1 MQSAIVSLPAID
13 IVISTR
19 WPVPTIQSSLKRS
32 PGWRIE
38 KDRTMSDMTLW
49 GFDGSTY
56 VRTVK
61 MVLAE
66 KGVTEFKQVPLN
78 VLKGEP
84 KTPEHRERHP
94 FGKVPVLDHDGM
106 RILETTA
113 IARYL
118 NDVLPGKSLIPST
131 PQNRAR
137 MDMIIGLVDSY
148 GYGALTGGVAAYHL
162 FPDFV
167 GGKNE
172 AMRKGG
178 LENGRKMI
186 ELAMKTKGSSP
197 FIAGDLSLADLYLA
211 PIAFYVSL
219 TPDKDALFN
228 VPGFSD
234 WWTKIQA
241 LPSFKDTQPTL
252 G

>member
-1 MQSAIVSLPAID
+1 
-13 IVISTR
+13 
-19 WPVPTIQSSLKRS
+19 
-32 PGWRIE
+32 
-38 KDRTMSDMTLW
+38 MSDMTLW

-66 KGVTEFKQVPLN
+66 KGMTDFKQVPLN
-78 VLKGEP
+78 VLAGDP
-84 KTPEHRERHP
+84 KTPEHMERHP

-106 RILETTA
+106 RLLETTA

-118 NDVLPGKSLIPST
+118 NDVLPGKSLIPSA
-131 PQNRAR
+131 PKDRAR
-137 MDMIIGLVDSY
+137 MDMIIGLIDSY

-172 AMRKGG
+172 AMRQGG
-178 LENGRKMI
+178 IENGRKVI
-186 ELAMKTKGSSP
+186 EIAMKTKGSSP

-219 TPDKDALFN
+219 TPDKDQVFN
-228 VPGFSD
+228 VPGFAD
-234 WWTKIQA
+234 WWAKIQA
-241 LPSFKDTQPTL
+241 LPSFKNTQP

>member
-1 MQSAIVSLPAID
+1 MSD
-13 IVISTR
+13 IV
-19 WPVPTIQSSLKRS
+19 
-32 PGWRIE
+32 
-38 KDRTMSDMTLW
+38 LW

-66 KGVTEFKQVPLN
+66 KGVTEFKQVQLN
-78 VLKGEP
+78 VLEGEP
-84 KTPEHRERHP
+84 KTPEHLERHP

-118 NDVLPGKSLIPST
+118 DEVLPGKSLIPPT
-131 PQNRAR
+131 PKDRAR
-137 MDMIIGLVDSY
+137 MDMIVGIIDSY
-148 GYGALTGGVAAYHL
+148 GYGALVGGVAAYHL

-178 LENGRKMI
+178 LENGRRVI
-186 ELAMKTKGSSP
+186 EFAMKTKGSSP
-197 FIAGDLSLADLYLA
+197 FIAGELSLADLYLA
-211 PIAFYVSL
+211 PIVFYVSL
-219 TPDKDALFN
+219 TPDKEALFDID
-228 VPGFSD
+228 GFAD
-234 WWTKIQA
+234 WWTKMQA
-241 LPSFKDTQPTL
+241 LQSYKDTQPNL